1 MCKVEIVEYTP
12 EWRKDYLRIAASLRS
27 TCSRNIIRI
36 DHIGSTSV
44 PSLASKDI
52 VDIQVT
58 VKSLNDS
65 EHIHLLNHVGFRN
78 REDISSDILIGVSE
92 SSVELR
98 KQIFREPNG
107 ERRAHI
113 HVREEGRLNQRYALL
128 FRDFLRADP
137 CVQRSYGIIKRQ
149 LAEMYPDDINGYL
162 SIKDP
167 AMDIIYRAAEHW
179 ATVENWQQSTDYD

>member
-1 MCKVEIVEYTP
+1 MRKVEIVEHNP
-12 EWRKDYLRIAASLRS
+12 EWRKQYLKIAANLRS
-27 TCSRNIIRI
+27 AGGRNIIRI

-44 PSLASKDI
+44 PWLASKDV

-65 EHIHLLNHVGFRN
+65 EHIRLFKGIGFRI
-78 REDISSDILIGVSE
+78 RIDISSDFLIGVAE
-92 SSVELR
+92 GSVELR

-128 FRDFLRADP
+128 FRDYLRTDL
-137 CVQRSYGIIKRQ
+137 CVQRSYDIIKRQ
-149 LAEMYPDDINGYL
+149 LADIYLDDIDGYL

-167 AMDIIYRAAEHW
+167 VMDIIYRAAENW
-179 ATVENWQQSTDYD
+179 AAVVDWQPSADYD